1 MNWKSILKISS
12 YEKAVVEE
20 FAPEELETSNTDE
33 LLRGAGAVT
42 TSSSPALFNVTYG
55 GKKHG
60 KKDKEETN

>member
-1 MNWKSILKISS
+1 MNWKSILKISP

-20 FAPEELETSNTDE
+20 FAPEELNDE